1 VTESSLPAASL
12 DDARERA
19 VERLSIHYARDQL
32 TLEELESRLERAYA
46 ARTTEALDAVLAG
59 LPALSPTSAQAA
71 ATPAAKAPRGRTYVA
86 VMSGVV
92 RRGAWLVPK
101 RINAFAFMGGVELDL
116 REAQLSSGVTEIGVL
131 AVMGGV
137 VVTVPPN
144 VRLECDGFA
153 FMGGFE
159 DQLKQ
164 PASGDPNAPVVRLTG
179 FAFMG
184 GVEAR
189 VLPLGAPAND
199 EE

>member
-1 VTESSLPAASL
+1 MTNSPIPAPSL
-12 DDARERA
+12 DSARERV
-19 VERLSIHYARDQL
+19 VERLSTHYARDQL
-32 TLEELESRLERAYA
+32 TLEDLESRLERVYA
-46 ARTTEALDAVLAG
+46 ARSMDAIESVLTG
-59 LPALSPTSAQAA
+59 LPAVAPAGTPTTAVAGV
-71 ATPAAKAPRGRTYVA
+71 KRPRGRTYMA

-101 RINAFAFMGGVELDL
+101 HIHAVAFMGGVELDL
-116 REAQLSSGVTEIGVL
+116 REAIIDPQLTEISVL

-144 VRLECDGFA
+144 VRLESDGFA

-164 PASGDPNAPVVRLTG
+164 PASGDPNAPVVKLTG

-184 GVEAR
+184 GVEVR
-189 VLPLGAPAND
+189 VLEPGAPTED
-199 EE
+199 

>member
-1 VTESSLPAASL
+1 MTESSLPGPTLEAV
-12 DDARERA
+12 RERA

-32 TLEELESRLERAYA
+32 TLDELESRLERAYA

-59 LPALSPTSAQAA
+59 LPALSPTSAPTAVA
-71 ATPAAKAPRGRTYVA
+71 PASKAPRSRNCVA

-92 RRGAWLVPK
+92 RRGAWAVAN
-101 RINAFAFMGGVELDL
+101 RTNAVAFIGGIELDL
-116 REAQLSSGVTEIGVL
+116 REAALGPGVTEIRAL
-131 AVMGGV
+131 AVMGGI

-164 PASGDPNAPVVRLTG
+164 AASGDPDAPVVRLTG

-189 VLPLGAPAND
+189 VLEPGAPA

>member
-1 VTESSLPAASL
+1 VTESSLPAASF
-12 DDARERA
+12 DAARERA

-32 TLEELESRLERAYA
+32 TLDELESRLERAYA
-46 ARTTEALDAVLAG
+46 ARTAEALDAVLSE
-59 LPALSPTSAQAA
+59 LPALSPTGAANSAALA
-71 ATPAAKAPRGRTYVA
+71 PKTPRRRTYLA
-86 VMSGVV
+86 VISGVV
-92 RRGAWLVPK
+92 RRGTWVVPK
-101 RINAFAFMGGVELDL
+101 RITAVALMGSVELDL
-116 REAQLSSGVTEIGVL
+116 REAKLDSGVTEIGVL

-164 PASGDPNAPVVRLTG
+164 PASDDPNAPVVRLTG

-189 VLPLGAPAND
+189 VLDPGAPVD
-199 EE
+199 E

>member
-1 VTESSLPAASL
+1 MTERSLPAASL
-12 DDARERA
+12 DAARERA

-32 TLEELESRLERAYA
+32 TLDELESRLERAYA

-59 LPALSPTSAQAA
+59 LPALSPTNAPTVAPNAS
-71 ATPAAKAPRGRTYVA
+71 KAPRRRNYVA

-92 RRGAWLVPK
+92 RRGAWVVPK
-101 RINAFAFMGGVELDL
+101 RINAVAFMGGIELDL
-116 REAQLSSGVTEIGVL
+116 RGATLGPGVTEIGVL

-189 VLPLGAPAND
+189 VLEPGAPAD
-199 EE
+199 E

>member
-1 VTESSLPAASL
+1 MTNSPLPAPSL
-12 DDARERA
+12 DSARERV
-19 VERLSIHYARDQL
+19 VERLSTHYARDEL
-32 TLEELESRLERAYA
+32 TLDELESRLERVYA
-46 ARTTEALDAVLAG
+46 ARTMEAIESVLAG
-59 LPALSPTSAQAA
+59 LPAIA
-71 ATPAAKAPRGRTYVA
+71 PAAPLSTTVAEVKRPRSRTYMA

-92 RRGAWLVPK
+92 RRGAWMVPR
-101 RINAFAFMGGVELDL
+101 RIRAVAFMGGVELDL
-116 REAQLSSGVTEIGVL
+116 REAIIDPGRTEISVL

-144 VRLECDGFA
+144 VRLESDGFA

-179 FAFMG
+179 FALMG

-189 VLPLGAPAND
+189 VLEPGAPVED
-199 EE
+199 

>member
-1 VTESSLPAASL
+1 MTNPGRPVPASSIDA
-12 DDARERA
+12 ARERA

-32 TLEELESRLERAYA
+32 TLEELESRLEQAYA
-46 ARTTEALDAVLAG
+46 ARTPEALESVLFG
-59 LPALSPTSAQAA
+59 LPALAVV
-71 ATPAAKAPRGRTYVA
+71 PAPSTRVPAEKRSTARNFVA
-86 VMSGVV
+86 VMSGVI
-92 RRGAWLVPK
+92 RRGAWVVPT
-101 RINAFAFMGGVELDL
+101 RINAVAFMGGIELDL
-116 REAQLSSGVTEIGVL
+116 REAVLDPGVTEIDVL
-131 AVMGGV
+131 AVMGGI

-144 VRLECDGFA
+144 VRLESDGSA

-189 VLPLGAPAND
+189 VLEPGAPAD
-199 EE
+199 G

>member
-1 VTESSLPAASL
+1 MTEGSVPAGSLEN
-12 DDARERA
+12 ARERA
-19 VERLSIHYARDQL
+19 VERLSIHYACDQL

-46 ARTTEALDAVLAG
+46 ARTAQALDEVLTG
-59 LPALSPTSAQAA
+59 LPAVASE
-71 ATPAAKAPRGRTYVA
+71 PAPGHPVAPRVPKHRNYIA

-92 RRGAWLVPK
+92 RRGAWPVPK
-101 RINAFAFMGGVELDL
+101 EINAFAFMGGIELDL
-116 REAQLSSGVTEIGVL
+116 REAILDPGVTEIHVV

-159 DQLKQ
+159 DQLRQ

-189 VLPLGAPAND
+189 VLEPGAPAD
-199 EE
+199 D

>member
-1 VTESSLPAASL
+1 MTDSGRPVPAPGL
-12 DDARERA
+12 DAARERA

-32 TLEELESRLERAYA
+32 TLEELESRLEEAYA
-46 ARTTEALDAVLAG
+46 ARTPEALDSVLVG
-59 LPALSPTSAQAA
+59 LPALVVAPAPS
-71 ATPAAKAPRGRTYVA
+71 TPVPAEKRSRSRNFVA

-92 RRGAWLVPK
+92 RRGAWVVPK
-101 RINAFAFMGGVELDL
+101 RIHAVALMGGIELDL
-116 REAQLSSGVTEIGVL
+116 REAVLDPGVTEIDVL

-144 VRLECDGFA
+144 VRLESDGFA
-153 FMGGFE
+153 FMGGFA

-164 PASGDPNAPVVRLTG
+164 PASGTGNAPIVRLTG

-189 VLPLGAPAND
+189 VLEPGAPAD
-199 EE
+199 G

>member
-1 VTESSLPAASL
+1 VTEGSLPAASL
-12 DDARERA
+12 DAARERA

-32 TLEELESRLERAYA
+32 TLDELESRLERAYA

-59 LPALSPTSAQAA
+59 LPVLSPSPSASAA
-71 ATPAAKAPRGRTYVA
+71 LATKAPRSRNYVA
-86 VMSGVV
+86 VWSGVV
-92 RRGAWLVPK
+92 RRGAWVVPQHV
-101 RINAFAFMGGVELDL
+101 NAVAIMGGVELDL
-116 REAQLSSGVTEIGVL
+116 RDATLSAGVTEIEVL

-137 VVTVPPN
+137 VVTVPPT

-159 DQLKQ
+159 DQLNQ

-179 FAFMG
+179 LAFMG

-189 VLPLGAPAND
+189 VLDRGAPA
-199 EE
+199 E

>member
-1 VTESSLPAASL
+1 MTERPLPSATL
-12 DDARERA
+12 DAARERA
-19 VERLSIHYARDQL
+19 VERLSTHYARDQL
-32 TLEELESRLERAYA
+32 TLEELESRLEGAYA
-46 ARTTEALDAVLAG
+46 ARTPEALDTVLVG
-59 LPALSPTSAQAA
+59 LPALSQGASATTPVPA
-71 ATPAAKAPRGRTYVA
+71 ATLPRRRTYVA

-101 RINAFAFMGGVELDL
+101 RINALVWMGGIELDL
-116 REAQLSSGVTEIGVL
+116 REATLDPGVTEIRVL
-131 AVMGGV
+131 AIMGGV

-153 FMGGFE
+153 LMGGFE

-164 PASGDPNAPVVRLTG
+164 PASGDPTARVVRLTG
-179 FAFMG
+179 FALMG

-189 VLPLGAPAND
+189 VLQPGAPPD

>member
-1 VTESSLPAASL
+1 MTESSLPAVSL

-19 VERLSIHYARDQL
+19 VERLSVHYARDQI
-32 TLEELESRLERAYA
+32 TLDDLESRLERVYA
-46 ARTTEALDAVLAG
+46 ARSAEALEAVLVG
-59 LPALSPTSAQAA
+59 LPALA
-71 ATPAAKAPRGRTYVA
+71 PAAPPASAVPASPPVPRSRKYVA
-86 VMSGVV
+86 FMSGIV
-92 RRGAWLVPK
+92 RRGAWLVPT
-101 RINAFAFMGGVELDL
+101 RIHAVAFMGGIELDL
-116 REAQLSSGVTEIGVL
+116 REATLGPGVTQIDVL

-159 DQLKQ
+159 DQLQ
-164 PASGDPNAPVVRLTG
+164 LPASGDPDAPVVRLTG

-189 VLPLGAPAND
+189 VLPHGAPADD
-199 EE
+199 E

>member
-1 VTESSLPAASL
+1 MTQPPLPAQSL
-12 DDARERA
+12 DAARERA
-19 VERLSIHYARDQL
+19 VERLSDHYARDQL
-32 TLEELESRLERAYA
+32 TLEELESRLEQAYA
-46 ARTTEALDAVLAG
+46 ARTPEALAVVLSG
-59 LPALSPTSAQAA
+59 LPALSPETA
-71 ATPAAKAPRGRTYVA
+71 PAVKAPAGKGPRSRNYIA

-92 RRGAWLVPK
+92 RRGTWLVPK
-101 RINAFAFMGGVELDL
+101 HINAFAFMGGIELDL
-116 REAQLSSGVTEIGVL
+116 REATLDPGVTEISVV

-164 PASGDPNAPVVRLTG
+164 PSSGDPNAPVVRLTG

-189 VLPLGAPAND
+189 VLPPGAPA